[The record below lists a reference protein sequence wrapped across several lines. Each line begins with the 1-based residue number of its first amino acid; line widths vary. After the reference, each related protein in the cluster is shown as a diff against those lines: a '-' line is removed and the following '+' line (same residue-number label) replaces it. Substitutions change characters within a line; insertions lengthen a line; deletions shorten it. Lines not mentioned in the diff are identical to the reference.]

1 MGVSTD
7 ATMTKLTDPNE
18 LSRDERIHELAS
30 ILAKGVV
37 RLLDAA
43 SSVQESSAKEPQRCS
58 KEP

>member
-1 MGVSTD
+1 MGVCTD

-30 ILAKGVV
+30 ILAKGLV

-43 SSVQESSAKEPQRCS
+43 SSVQESSAKEPQSNS

>member
-1 MGVSTD
+1 MGVCMD

-43 SSVQESSAKEPQRCS
+43 SSVQESSTKEPQRCS

>member
-1 MGVSTD
+1 
-7 ATMTKLTDPNE
+7 MTKLTDPNE

-43 SSVQESSAKEPQRCS
+43 SSVQESSAKEPQSNS